1 MTKVLDLSEFRHIP
15 FCYSSLSFARKE
27 KKRVTVNQ
35 SLVRLITSNKMA
47 PSLISLSLA
56 LIVDTIP
63 FSTLDIDT
71 NDWTSFLKLK

>member
-1 MTKVLDLSEFRHIP
+1 
-15 FCYSSLSFARKE
+15 
-27 KKRVTVNQ
+27 
-35 SLVRLITSNKMA
+35 MA